1 MLLLAV
7 VDNLAETLAVV
18 EGILVAVVGT
28 LVVVVGNLVVV
39 VGRLLVGVVGFVLS
53 LGR

>member
-1 MLLLAV
+1 MLLLAA
-7 VDNLAETLAVV
+7 VDNLAENLAVV
-18 EGILVAVVGT
+18 EGTLVAVVGN

-53 LGR
+53 LGK